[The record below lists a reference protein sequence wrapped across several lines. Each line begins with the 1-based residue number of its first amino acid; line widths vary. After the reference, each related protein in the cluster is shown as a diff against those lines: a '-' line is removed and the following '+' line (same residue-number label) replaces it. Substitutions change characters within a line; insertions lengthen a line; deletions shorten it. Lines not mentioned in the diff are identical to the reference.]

1 MREKARTLPVGRCYI
16 NPDWKERGLAQAIVT
31 RQRPGGNLVTASFT
45 VDPLCR
51 GVIDA
56 VCRVSV
62 SPDEFAGSLAPT
74 DTFASPAETTYDE
87 IHNLIYGSIEFAR
100 EAGLNPAAGFALARF
115 ALEEDSDSI
124 PVIEYEFGI
133 NERHTLIMRPPENYD
148 AIIKTLRHHLG
159 DQFDTIDPTA
169 ATHPDPTAEEN
180 RCYPSESYSYTPP
193 PYPRRLHVRNRFIS
207 DALLRKG
214 NFTGLSDRTIRR
226 ILSVDA
232 PELAADIAD
241 IILFEIGRTRNE
253 IEESVLDDTDE
264 ATLIHALLILSQID
278 CPQATEAILEIMRQ
292 SNSFLEF
299 HLADSAPLLTSALC
313 AAAKSDPA
321 PIERFLYE
329 RGRLSH
335 QRNLAAKAL
344 VSIAAA
350 VPRRRRTI
358 IAIFRRLLRSLPD
371 RLPQTDGCD
380 ADFAGFLIDA
390 IVSLHAGELL
400 QEVETLFATGL
411 VNHAICGSAA
421 NVAEKLRKP
430 RKPAKKSPQ
439 CPSAPDIFEFNRQL
453 KQLCDKE

>member
-31 RQRPGGNLVTASFT
+31 RQRPGGNHVTASFT
-45 VDPLCR
+45 IDPLCR
-51 GVIDA
+51 GVIEA
-56 VCRVSV
+56 GCRVSV
-62 SPDEFAGSLAPT
+62 SPDEFAGTIAPT
-74 DTFASPAETTYDE
+74 DALAAPAETTYNE
-87 IHNLIYGSIEFAR
+87 IHNLIYGSIEFAH

-133 NERHTLIMRPPENYD
+133 NGRHTLIMRPPENYD
-148 AIIKTLRHHLG
+148 AVIKTLRHNLG
-159 DQFDTIDPTA
+159 DRFDTIDPTA
-169 ATHPDPTAEEN
+169 TTLSDPTDEKS
-180 RCYPSESYSYTPP
+180 RCHPTEPYSYTPP

-226 ILSVDA
+226 ILSINA

-253 IEESVLDDTDE
+253 IEDSVLDDTDE
-264 ATLIHALLILSQID
+264 ATLIHALLFLSQID

-299 HLADSAPLLTSALC
+299 HLADSASLLTPALC

-335 QRNLAAKAL
+335 QRNLATKAL
-344 VSIAAA
+344 VCIADA
-350 VPRRRRTI
+350 VPRRRRTV

-371 RLPQTDGCD
+371 RLPKTDGCD
-380 ADFAGFLIDA
+380 ADFAGYLIDA
-390 IVSLHAGELL
+390 IVSLHASELL
-400 QEVETLFATGL
+400 PDVESLFATGL
-411 VNHAICGSAA
+411 VNHAICGSPES
-421 NVAEKLRKP
+421 VAEKLREP
-430 RKPAKKSPQ
+430 RKPAKKSPPH
-439 CPSAPDIFEFNRQL
+439 PSAPDIFEFNRHL
-453 KQLCDKE
+453 KQLCAEE